1 MFNSHVSESI
11 PAAGSRSSGH
21 AGFTAADLVVL
32 DEIHAT
38 AVMRRWWRRGQ
49 LVENEFAHYLAVW
62 GAETD
67 AGDPPALALARFRK
81 TGTYALTIG
90 STVVAS
96 GKSLSD
102 VLPALSSSFDRSG

>member
-11 PAAGSRSSGH
+11 PATGSRPAGRT
-21 AGFTAADLVVL
+21 GFTVADLVVL

-38 AVMRRWWRRGQ
+38 AVTRRWWSRSH
-49 LVENEFAHYLAVW
+49 LVENEFAHYLAAW
-62 GAETD
+62 GPETGT
-67 AGDPPALALARFRK
+67 ADPPALVLARFRK

-96 GKSLSD
+96 GKSLGD
-102 VLPALSSSFDRSG
+102 VLPALSSRFDRSG